1 MQTIIDLWYG
11 NIAPCEHCGSH
22 DSKLNKLI
30 GQIER
35 HREDLI
41 KCIAPAEFDTFQ
53 KYIES
58 SDAYWLRMLEL
69 TFSEGFCLGSKLA
82 IESYNNFK

>member
-22 DSKLNKLI
+22 DPKLNKLI

-35 HREDLI
+35 HRNDVS
-41 KCIAPAEFDTFQ
+41 KCLDPAKSETFQ
-53 KYIES
+53 KYIDS
-58 SDAYWLRMLEL
+58 SEAYWLRMLEL
-69 TFSEGFCLGSKLA
+69 AFSDGFCLGSKLA
-82 IESYNNFK
+82 IESCCESK